1 VTQQQSE
8 APTEPADSSYSL
20 WDGEALVRTDD
31 GAINPLAE
39 RVHSALR
46 AVILDPEF
54 PCVGARSAMNRGSYR
69 FAMYDELDSEGATE
83 ALARDLGTFVA
94 EGPSIEGDYTTFI
107 TVFDGPKVIEPV
119 EFEHLLWSQLRR
131 LHDLDDAPWDPTV
144 SSDPDA
150 PTFSFSFAGQA
161 FFIVGLSPTGDR
173 WARRFPWPLL
183 AFNPHEQFERLR
195 ASGQFERIQE
205 VVRDR
210 DEQLE
215 GDLNPNLA
223 DFGSHTEARQYSG
236 RPVEDDWR
244 CPVRFD

>member
-1 VTQQQSE
+1 LAYQS
-8 APTEPADSSYSL
+8 ADVSETADGSYSQ
-20 WDGEALVRTDD
+20 WDGEALVRPD
-31 GAINPLAE
+31 GGAPSALAE

-69 FAMYDELDSEGATE
+69 FAMYDELDSDGATE
-83 ALARDLGTFVA
+83 ALARDLATFVA
-94 EGPSIEGDYTTFI
+94 EGPNIEGDYTTFI
-107 TVFDGPKVIEPV
+107 ALFEGPKAIEPMD
-119 EFEHLLWSQLRR
+119 FEQLLWGQLRR
-131 LHDLDDAPWDPTV
+131 LHEVDASPWDPSV
-144 SSDPDA
+144 SRDPDE

-161 FFIVGLSPTGDR
+161 FFVVGLSPTSTR

-223 DFGSHTEARQYSG
+223 DFGTHTEARQYSG